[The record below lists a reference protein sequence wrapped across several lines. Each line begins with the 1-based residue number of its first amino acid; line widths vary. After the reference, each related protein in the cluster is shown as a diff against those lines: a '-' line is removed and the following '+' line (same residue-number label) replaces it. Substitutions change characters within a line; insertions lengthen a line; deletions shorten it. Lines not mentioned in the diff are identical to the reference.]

1 MSLIL
6 IIIKI
11 QVMSDVLFCE
21 RRTKQRNIFM
31 AVTNMGENKARGEL
45 IFEAKSLCKNFGPT
59 VALNS
64 VDFKVYRGQITG
76 LIGENGSGK
85 STITSIAAG
94 MQPATSGEMFF
105 NGKPHRPSS
114 MIEGAKMGI
123 GMVVQEQGTISGIT
137 VAQNIF
143 LGEENK
149 FRIMG
154 LINSAKMNAEAKR
167 ALENIGYTDCDPAMM
182 MDSLNLQDRK
192 LVEIAKVVY
201 NQPEMLVVDETTTA
215 LSQSGREIVYNIMR
229 KMRDENKA
237 VVFISHDL
245 DELIEVCDTLTVLRD
260 GVLITTLEKD
270 EMDPDTIK
278 KFMVGREM
286 KGDYYR
292 SDYDEE
298 IFDEVVLKAQQVT
311 SGSGMLMNF
320 SLDVYKGEI
329 LGIGG
334 LSHCGMHEL
343 GKVLYGDEKILTGKV
358 THMSTGD
365 TITDP
370 LCAMKHG
377 MGYVSK
383 DRDRESLVLTA
394 TIKDNIISASY
405 DKIASNGVMKP
416 KTVSRFVDK
425 QVESLT
431 IKCASVNQDVQYLS
445 GGNKQKVVFGKWIGR
460 NCDILILDCPT
471 RGVDIGVKAS
481 MYQLIYQMKKEG
493 KTIIMISEELPELIG
508 MSDRLVILKDGAF
521 AGEFKRSPQLSE
533 NEIIE
538 VMI

>member
-1 MSLIL
+1 
-6 IIIKI
+6 
-11 QVMSDVLFCE
+11 
-21 RRTKQRNIFM
+21 
-31 AVTNMGENKARGEL
+31 MGGKNAEGAL
-45 IFEAKSLCKNFGPT
+45 IFETRGLCKNFGPT
-59 VALNS
+59 VALDH

-94 MQPATSGEMFF
+94 MQPPTSGEMFF
-105 NGKPHRPSS
+105 NGKPHKPSS
-114 MIEGAKMGI
+114 MIEGAKLGI
-123 GMVVQEQGTISGIT
+123 GMIVQEQGTISGIT

-143 LGEENK
+143 LGEEDQ
-149 FRIMG
+149 FRTMG
-154 LINSAKMNAEAKR
+154 LINRSKMNAAAKK
-167 ALENIGYTDCDPAMM
+167 ALEDIGYTQADPSALI
-182 MDSLNLQDRK
+182 DTLNFQDRK

-215 LSQSGREIVYNIMR
+215 LSQSGRTIVYNLMK

-245 DELIEVCDTLTVLRD
+245 EELIEICDTLTVLRD
-260 GVLITTLEKD
+260 GVLITTLD
-270 EMDPDTIK
+270 RSEMAPDTIK
-278 KFMVGREM
+278 KYMVGREM
-286 KGDYYR
+286 KGQYYR
-292 SDYDEE
+292 SDYGEKVSRD
-298 IFDEVVLKAQQVT
+298 VVLEARQVT
-311 SGSGMLMNF
+311 SGTGMLMNF
-320 SLDVYKGEI
+320 SMEVYQGEI

-343 GKVLYGDEKILTGKV
+343 GKVLFGDEKLLTGEVIHKA
-358 THMSTGD
+358 TGEK
-365 TITDP
+365 ITSP
-370 LCAMKHG
+370 LNAMKHG
-377 MGYVSK
+377 LGYVSK

-394 TIKDNIISASY
+394 AIKDNIISASY
-405 DKIASNGVMKP
+405 DKIAPKGFMKSSD
-416 KTVSRFVDK
+416 VRSFVDE
-425 QVESLT
+425 QVQSLS
-431 IKCASVNQDVQYLS
+431 IKCASVIQDVQYLS

-481 MYQLIYQMKKEG
+481 MYQLIYEMKRQG

-508 MSDRLVILKDGAF
+508 MSDRLLILKNGQL
-521 AGEFKRSPQLSE
+521 AGEFFRSPQLSE

>member
-1 MSLIL
+1 
-6 IIIKI
+6 
-11 QVMSDVLFCE
+11 
-21 RRTKQRNIFM
+21 
-31 AVTNMGENKARGEL
+31 MGGKNSQGAL
-45 IFEAKSLCKNFGPT
+45 IFESRGLCKNFGPT
-59 VALNS
+59 VALDH

-94 MQPATSGEMFF
+94 MQPPTSGEMFF
-105 NGKPHRPSS
+105 NGKPHKPSS
-114 MIEGAKMGI
+114 MIEGAKLGI
-123 GMVVQEQGTISGIT
+123 GMIVQEQGTISGIT

-143 LGEENK
+143 LGEEDQ
-149 FRIMG
+149 FRTMG
-154 LINSAKMNAEAKR
+154 MISRSKMNSAAKK
-167 ALENIGYTDCDPAMM
+167 ALEDIGYTHADPSALI
-182 MDSLNLQDRK
+182 DTLNFQDRK

-201 NQPEMLVVDETTTA
+201 NKPEMLVVDETTTA
-215 LSQSGREIVYNIMR
+215 LSQSGRTIVYNLMR

-245 DELIEVCDTLTVLRD
+245 EELIEICDTLTVLCD
-260 GVLITTLEKD
+260 GVLITTLD
-270 EMDPDTIK
+270 RSQMDPDNIK
-278 KFMVGREM
+278 KYMVGREM

-292 SDYDEE
+292 SDYDSKESR
-298 IFDEVVLKAQQVT
+298 EVVLEADQVT
-311 SGSGMLMNF
+311 SGTGMLMNF
-320 SLDVYKGEI
+320 SMKVYKGEI

-343 GKVLYGDEKILTGKV
+343 GKVLFGDEKLLTGQVIHKA
-358 THMSTGD
+358 SGEK
-365 TITDP
+365 ITTP
-370 LCAMKHG
+370 LNAMKHG
-377 MGYVSK
+377 LGYVSK

-394 TIKDNIISASY
+394 AIKDNIISASY
-405 DKIASNGVMKP
+405 DKLAPKGIMK
-416 KTVSRFVDK
+416 TSSVRRFVDE
-425 QVESLT
+425 QVKSLS

-481 MYQLIYQMKKEG
+481 MYQLIYDMKRQG

-508 MSDRLVILKDGAF
+508 MSDRLLILKNGQL
-521 AGEFKRSPQLSE
+521 AGEFFRSPQLSE